1 MKKVLLALIVGMFVV
16 IASPVNAQDIAAV
29 EVTETTVET
38 KHFEVLRISG
48 RWMWVDIEGE
58 GRKRFRVPHEFRFLI
73 DGESVALDQIVVGQK
88 LNAYITNTETG
99 WILLSEPGG
108 VEAVEEAEVVEEVAP
123 EPEPEPEPVMP
134 ETASQLPLIGLLG
147 MIFLGL
153 GLGLGVARRRL

>member
-16 IASPVNAQDIAAV
+16 IASPVSAQDVAAV

-73 DGESVALDQIVVGQK
+73 DGEPVALDQIVVGQK
-88 LNAYITNTETG
+88 LNAYITHTETG

-123 EPEPEPEPVMP
+123 EPEPVMP
-134 ETASQLPLIGLLG
+134 DTASQLPLIGLLG
-147 MIFLGL
+147 MVFLGL